1 MEVGAILG
9 FKGMG
14 PPMGKA
20 KGEVKMAT
28 AALGMSLTSKWKI
41 KFGAVDDGEAG
52 KVLEQGMRMANLRV
66 TRMMMATRSAA
77 AETLWPMV

>member
-1 MEVGAILG
+1 
-9 FKGMG
+9 MG

-28 AALGMSLTSKWKI
+28 AALGTSLTSKWKI

-52 KVLEQGMRMANLRV
+52 KVLK
-66 TRMMMATRSAA
+66 T
-77 AETLWPMV
+77 